1 MKKITATLIASLFAS
16 VAFAQT
22 PTTPATPATSA
33 TPAAQANMDTKTPKA
48 AFVDNK
54 DLKGSTQTDGKLVKK
69 VSKADAKAVAKA
81 DKDAKAAA
89 KADSKGAVKADVKAP
104 VEVQAANHGTHVSDT
119 AKTK

>member
-1 MKKITATLIASLFAS
+1 MKKIIATLIASLFATA
-16 VAFAQT
+16 AFAQT
-22 PTTPATPATSA
+22 PAAPATSA
-33 TPAAQANMDTKTPKA
+33 TPAAQASTDTKTPKA

-54 DLKGSTQTDGKLVKK
+54 ELKGTTQTDGKLVKK

-89 KADSKGAVKADVKAP
+89 KAAGKADMKTAVDAP
-104 VEVQAANHGTHVSDT
+104 AGTHGAHVSET

>member
-1 MKKITATLIASLFAS
+1 MKKITATLIAGLFAS
-16 VAFAQT
+16 AAFAQT
-22 PTTPATPATSA
+22 PSTPAS
-33 TPAAQANMDTKTPKA
+33 PAAPAAHASTDAKTPKA

-54 DLKGSTQTDGKLVKK
+54 DLKGSTHTDGKLVKK

-89 KADSKGAVKADVKAP
+89 KADTHGA
-104 VEVQAANHGTHVSDT
+104 HVSET

>member
-1 MKKITATLIASLFAS
+1 MKKISATLIAGLFAS

-22 PTTPATPATSA
+22 PTTPSSSA
-33 TPAAQANMDTKTPKA
+33 TPAAQASTDTKTPKA

-54 DLKGSTQTDGKLVKK
+54 DLKASTQTDGKLVKK
-69 VSKADAKAVAKA
+69 VSKADAKAAAKA

-104 VEVQAANHGTHVSDT
+104 VDVQAGNHGAHVSET

>member
-1 MKKITATLIASLFAS
+1 MKKIVATLIVGLSAT

-22 PTTPATPATSA
+22 PATSA
-33 TPAAQANMDTKTPKA
+33 TSSTPAAQASTDAKTPKA

-54 DLKGSTQTDGKLVKK
+54 DLKASTQTDGKLIKK

-81 DKDAKAAA
+81 DKEAKAAA
-89 KADSKGAVKADVKAP
+89 NAEDKGAVKSDVKAP
-104 VEVQAANHGTHVSDT
+104 ADAQANTHGAHVPDT